1 MRTTRLAAAGVAAVV
16 GLSSAIAAADTTG
29 EQTVTIAVAAAPRS
43 ITVGE
48 PTGDPLTVAV
58 GATASGSQTSTLAYS
73 AGSDDAAK
81 IVLQHKVFDQS
92 IKNTET
98 NAGWSTWPDLL
109 GDLTLQIQADAAGG
123 SEGTAST
130 VTLDRAP
137 LDTVEKAVPDFVTG
151 IAVNEIVTGKQI
163 TYTLGGTAT
172 NIGFPG
178 RIADVV
184 ITFTIVDEGA
194 DKSEVNCA
202 INVCD

>member
-73 AGSDDAAK
+73 AGSDDAAD
-81 IVLQHKVFDQS
+81 IVVLHEVLMATPGAEGEGTGS
-92 IKNTET
+92 
-98 NAGWSTWPDLL
+98 AWSTLL
-109 GDLTLQIQADAAGG
+109 GDLTLQIQADAGG
-123 SEGTAST
+123 GNEGTAST
-130 VTLDRAP
+130 VTLDRDSP
-137 LDTVEKAVPDFVTG
+137 NTLETVVADLVTG

-172 NIGFPG
+172 NIAFPG
-178 RIADVV
+178 EIADVV
-184 ITFTIVDEGA
+184 ITFTIVDENA
-194 DKSEVNCA
+194 DKQAVNCE
-202 INVCD
+202 INGCD